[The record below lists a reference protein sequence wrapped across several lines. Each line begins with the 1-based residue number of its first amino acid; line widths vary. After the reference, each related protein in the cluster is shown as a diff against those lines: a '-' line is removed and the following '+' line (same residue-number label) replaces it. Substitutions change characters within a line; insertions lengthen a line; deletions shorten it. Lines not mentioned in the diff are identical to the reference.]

1 MYKLNRHKM
10 SSQTIKLLPGKYY
23 HIYNR
28 GINSCNVFTDSGDY
42 ERFLFLYEKY
52 IYPIANSYAWV
63 LMPNHVHFLV
73 KIKENLVYKYT
84 IEEIKLF
91 EKEDVD
97 WELKKWET
105 ITCNNDIDGSK
116 LKVPNPSNHL
126 AHLFSSYSKYFNA
139 KYERHGALF
148 EYKFKR
154 NPINNVFYLK
164 QVLLY
169 IHNNPVHHG
178 FCEDAI
184 EYPWSSYLTC
194 LSDKETKILRVDVLK
209 WFDNKGYFKAEHY
222 RSPMD
227 RSIEYWLGI

>member
-1 MYKLNRHKM
+1 M

-28 GINSCNVFTDSGDY
+28 GINSCNIFHRSGDY

-52 IYPIANSYAWV
+52 IYPIVNTYAWV

-73 KIKENLVYKYT
+73 RIKENLVYKYT

-91 EKEDVD
+91 EKEGVD
-97 WELKKWET
+97 WGLKKWET
-105 ITCNNDIDGSK
+105 VTYGNCMEIARKKI
-116 LKVPNPSNHL
+116 PNPSSHF
-126 AHLFSSYSKYFNA
+126 AHMFSSYSKYFNA

-154 NPINNVFYLK
+154 KLVNNVAYLK

-178 FCEDAI
+178 FCDDPI
-184 EYPWSSYLTC
+184 EYPWSSYLSC
-194 LSDKETKILRVDVLK
+194 LSEKETKILRDDVIN
-209 WFDNKGYFKAEHY
+209 WFDSKAYFKAGHCGN
-222 RSPMD
+222 PKD
-227 RSIEYWLGI
+227 RSIEDWLGI